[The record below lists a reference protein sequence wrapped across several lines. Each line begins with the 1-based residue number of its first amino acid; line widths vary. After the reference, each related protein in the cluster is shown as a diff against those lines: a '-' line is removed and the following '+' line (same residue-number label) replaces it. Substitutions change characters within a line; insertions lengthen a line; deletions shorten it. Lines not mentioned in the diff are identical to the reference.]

1 MRLFLPNL
9 LVLTDHVR
17 RRPPAFWF
25 QRQVRCFPAGIA
37 CFGTEEFNWQSC
49 VAFGAHGLTG
59 GMPLALGIGL
69 QNLPEGLAVAVALLG
84 EGYGKVR
91 FRGIAALTGLIE
103 PVGGLIGAAV
113 ITISEPFLPWGLAFA
128 AGAMLYVISHEI
140 IPETHRS
147 GHQN

>member
-9 LVLTDHVR
+9 LVLTDRVR
-17 RRPPAFWF
+17 RRPTAFCF

-49 VAFGAHGLTG
+49 VGFGAHGLTG

-69 QNLPEGLAVAVALLG
+69 QDLPEGLAVAVALLG

-113 ITISEPFLPWGLAFA
+113 ITI
-128 AGAMLYVISHEI
+128 
-140 IPETHRS
+140 
-147 GHQN
+147 